1 MVATLKIA
9 MVIIL
14 YAKINGKYLVDATH
28 AGSQKKIFEV
38 VDYLIQKESQ

>member
-1 MVATLKIA
+1 
-9 MVIIL
+9 
-14 YAKINGKYLVDATH
+14 LVDSTH